1 MSATPTTTFTER
13 QAVIVAPHAD
23 DETLGAG
30 GLIVRLLHAGWRVRV
45 VIVSEGVVTARG
57 DRQVNSEHAHAACR
71 ILGVEPPRFLGLPDQ
86 QFDTVPMATLASA
99 VSGAVGDAD
108 LIVTAASTDLNGD
121 HRLVAEAVRIAAR
134 PRPRPVS
141 ILEAEIPST
150 TFWNGEPFPANY
162 YVDITDALETKI
174 RALEEYRNEIK
185 PFPHPWSREGLT
197 LLARY
202 HGMQAGYG
210 AAEAFRLI
218 RGYAG
223 LLP

>member
-1 MSATPTTTFTER
+1 M

-30 GLIVRLLHAGWRVRV
+30 GLIVRLVRGGWSVRV
-45 VIVSEGVVTARG
+45 VIVADGVVTARG
-57 DRQVNSEHAHAACR
+57 TRQDNRDDARAACG
-71 ILGVEPPRFLGLPDQ
+71 ILGIAPPDFLGFPDQ
-86 QFDTVPMATLASA
+86 ALDTVPMAKLAAA
-99 VSGAVGDAD
+99 VTEAVAGVD
-108 LIVTAASTDLNGD
+108 LLVTAGSDDLNRD

-150 TFWNGEPFPANY
+150 AFWNGQPFAANY
-162 YVDITDALETKI
+162 YVDITEELETKL
-174 RALEEYRNEIK
+174 RAFEQYSHELQ

-210 AAEAFRLI
+210 AAEAFRLV